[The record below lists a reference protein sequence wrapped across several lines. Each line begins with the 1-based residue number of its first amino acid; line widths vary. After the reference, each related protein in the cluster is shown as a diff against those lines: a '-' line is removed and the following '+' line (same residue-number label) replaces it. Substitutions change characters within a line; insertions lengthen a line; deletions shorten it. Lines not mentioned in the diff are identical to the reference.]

1 MRQTTRSAWP
11 AQSRS
16 SLSAV
21 VALTV
26 LCAMPTLSLAAVR
39 CGDRIIN
46 RGSSSAEVMA
56 FCGKPAQV
64 DRSTSYIGGATRS
77 PGERNEAAGA
87 TTEIQVEIRTYNFG
101 PDALMERLRFEN
113 GIVVDIQTLGYGYN
127 EP

>member
-1 MRQTTRSAWP
+1 
-11 AQSRS
+11 
-16 SLSAV
+16 
-21 VALTV
+21 
-26 LCAMPTLSLAAVR
+26 
-39 CGDRIIN
+39 
-46 RGSSSAEVMA
+46 MA